1 MDVFRFAKIPMRAN
15 DPTRRY
21 RIVRGEEDV
30 TVGRLEIGG
39 DVPDGDSVVLTVDCR
54 AVLAETERESVL
66 STARRF
72 LDELVAGWGHQVAE
86 VPGAREWAP
95 QPDGVHRMRIEYQVV
110 CANL

>member
-21 RIVRGEEDV
+21 RIVQSEDA

-39 DVPDGDSVVLTVDCR
+39 DAPDGDSVVLTVDCR
-54 AVLAETERESVL
+54 AVLADAEREGAL
-66 STARRF
+66 ATARRF

-86 VPGAREWAP
+86 VPGAREWEPHA
-95 QPDGVHRMRIEYQVV
+95 DGGHRMRIEYRVV
-110 CANL
+110 CANP

>member
-21 RIVRGEEDV
+21 RIVRGEEAE

-39 DVPDGDSVVLTVDCR
+39 DAPDGDSIVLTVDCR
-54 AVLAETERESVL
+54 AVLADAERESAL

-72 LDELVAGWGHQVAE
+72 LDELVAGWGHQAAE
-86 VPGAREWAP
+86 VSGAREWTQQA
-95 QPDGVHRMRIEYQVV
+95 DGGHRMRAEYQLV
-110 CANL
+110 CANP